1 MPPLRARRKTSKW
14 LLLALLGGSSALL
27 ERSALA
33 AEVTDP
39 DAAYRWDA
47 YLDLSYP
54 VNFNFSQPHLWRSK
68 LTTDRLNQL
77 SPNLGAL
84 DVRKEASSAS
94 PWGFEFGVQGGY
106 DTDGQ
111 VPAASQLPG
120 ADVLRYL
127 ARANVSYRV
136 PVGNGLLLT
145 GGLINSFIGYES
157 FRARDNPN
165 YTRSWIADYSPYFLI
180 GLGGRYR
187 IDERLETALFIVSD
201 YNYLQHQNNVPKYAG
216 HLQWQV
222 TPAWCVTQNFFI
234 GPEQAETSLRYWRF
248 FSNTMLQWSDETRT
262 IALVYDAGTE
272 QSATGPGS
280 LQQFWTG
287 SALFTRWRIGGPWA
301 LAVRPELY
309 WDPNGTLTGSIQF
322 IKAVTATVEY
332 SVDAGNLKTQL
343 RAEYRY
349 DNSTGRQG
357 GFYGAGGVDGP
368 LVSGQSSVF
377 FAVMVSYGHP

>member
-1 MPPLRARRKTSKW
+1 MTLVDGASRRWFASLRPRASCSTTIRVPFHSPRRSLCKASGS
-14 LLLALLGGSSALL
+14 LSVALLCGTLSLPDHCALG
-27 ERSALA
+27 

-39 DAAYRWDA
+39 DSAYRWDA

-84 DVRKEASSAS
+84 DARKEASSAS
-94 PWGFEFGVQGGY
+94 PWGYEFGVQGGY

-111 VPAASQLPG
+111 VPATSQLPG

-127 ARANVSYRV
+127 SRANVSYRV

-187 IDERLETALFIVSD
+187 IDERLETALFVVSD
-201 YNYLQHQNNVPKYAG
+201 YNYLQHQNNVP
-216 HLQWQV
+216 
-222 TPAWCVTQNFFI
+222 
-234 GPEQAETSLRYWRF
+234 
-248 FSNTMLQWSDETRT
+248 
-262 IALVYDAGTE
+262 
-272 QSATGPGS
+272 
-280 LQQFWTG
+280 
-287 SALFTRWRIGGPWA
+287 
-301 LAVRPELY
+301 
-309 WDPNGTLTGSIQF
+309 
-322 IKAVTATVEY
+322 
-332 SVDAGNLKTQL
+332 
-343 RAEYRY
+343 
-349 DNSTGRQG
+349 
-357 GFYGAGGVDGP
+357 
-368 LVSGQSSVF
+368 
-377 FAVMVSYGHP
+377 